1 MTTEKRSGMVLVKM
15 KLREKMKEKL
25 RGKLERKMDK
35 VKSQN

>member
-1 MTTEKRSGMVLVKM
+1 MTNEKRSGMVLVKM